1 MAIIIMSHDVKD
13 FASWKPVYDA
23 DVERRTNAGFKELA
37 VGTQADKPQKVFMIM
52 EGDPAGID
60 SMMQDPDL
68 EQKMQQ
74 AGVVSMPEV
83 TVINI

>member
-13 FASWKPVYDA
+13 FASWKPIYDA
-23 DVERRTNAGFKELA
+23 DVERRTSAGFKELG

-68 EQKMQQ
+68 EEKMRE
-74 AGVVSMPEV
+74 AGVISPPEI
-83 TVINI
+83 TVINA